1 MAAEAGPVGVLLM
14 AYGTPASSD
23 GVEAYYTHIR
33 RGRPPTPEQVADL
46 RRRYDA
52 IGGVSPLL
60 ERTRAQVSCVA
71 RELGPG
77 FVVEL
82 GQKHAAPFIE
92 DAAAAL
98 AAAGVSSVVGVVL
111 APHYSALSVG
121 EYHARASRVDV
132 PYVGVE
138 SWHVEPELVGLLADR
153 VKAALAE
160 FPYGARV
167 LTLVTAHSLP
177 SRVIDMGDPYPQQL
191 QETAQAVMAAAGVP
205 DAGWRLAWQSAGR
218 TPEPWLGPDVL
229 EVIRSLGEEGGLDG
243 VVVCPAGFTSDHL
256 EVLYDIDVD
265 ARRAA
270 EEFGMRLVRTPS
282 LNDDPA
288 LCALLARLVRSAAPP
303 AGSGHRSTPASG
315 TGGAQ
320 NAGVGEGE
328 GGGEGGR

>member
-1 MAAEAGPVGVLLM
+1 MAAEVGVLLM
-14 AYGTPASSD
+14 AYGTPAAPED
-23 GVEAYYTHIR
+23 VEAYYTHIR
-33 RGRPPTPEQVADL
+33 RGRPPSAEQLDDL

-52 IGGVSPLL
+52 IGGLSPLV
-60 ERTRAQVSCVA
+60 ERTRAQVACVSQ
-71 RELGPG
+71 ELGPG
-77 FVVEL
+77 FVVGF
-82 GQKHAAPFIE
+82 GQKHSAPFIE
-92 DAAAAL
+92 DAASVL
-98 AAAGVSSVVGVVL
+98 VAAGVSSVVGVVL

-132 PYVGVE
+132 PYVGIE
-138 SWHVEPELVGLLADR
+138 SWHVEPELVEMLADR
-153 VKAALAE
+153 VKTALAD

-191 QETAQAVMAAAGVP
+191 QETAKAVMAAAGVP

-229 EVIRSLGEEGGLDG
+229 EVVRSLEGEAYDG

-265 ARRAA
+265 ASRVAS
-270 EEFGMRLVRTPS
+270 ELGLRLVRTRS

-288 LCALLARLVRSAAPP
+288 LCRLLARLVRGASALIALSSEYRTERDE
-303 AGSGHRSTPASG
+303 SG
-315 TGGAQ
+315 
-320 NAGVGEGE
+320 
-328 GGGEGGR
+328 

>member
-1 MAAEAGPVGVLLM
+1 MAAEVGVLLM
-14 AYGTPASSD
+14 AYGTPAAPEA
-23 GVEAYYTHIR
+23 VEAYYTHIR
-33 RGRPPTPEQVADL
+33 RGRPPSPEQLDDL

-60 ERTRAQVSCVA
+60 ERTRAQVACVA
-71 RELGPG
+71 QELGPG
-77 FVVEL
+77 FVVEF

-92 DAAAAL
+92 DAASSL

-138 SWHVEPELVGLLADR
+138 SWHVEPELVEMLADR
-153 VKAALAE
+153 VKMALAE

-177 SRVIDMGDPYPQQL
+177 SRVIDMGDPYPRQL

-205 DAGWRLAWQSAGR
+205 AAGWRLAWQSAGR
-218 TPEPWLGPDVL
+218 TPEPWLGPDLL
-229 EVIRSLGEEGGLDG
+229 EVIQSLEGESYDG

-265 ARRAA
+265 AHRVA
-270 EEFGMRLVRTPS
+270 ESLGLRLVRTAS

-288 LCALLARLVRSAAPP
+288 LCRLLARLVRQSALIALSSEYRTERDE
-303 AGSGHRSTPASG
+303 SG
-315 TGGAQ
+315 
-320 NAGVGEGE
+320 
-328 GGGEGGR
+328 